1 MNKMNSLGDRLKLL
15 VKKTGLDQ
23 QEIAAKLGINPVT
36 FSGYVINKREP
47 SFDKLKLFAD
57 YFEVSIDF
65 LLGYS
70 EISDPYLRHLP
81 DELNMFVR
89 EPENTG
95 YIEIARDIKQKTE
108 DIGNNKKAN
117 IKAI

>member
-1 MNKMNSLGDRLKLL
+1 MNEMNTLGERLKMLI
-15 VKKTGLDQ
+15 KQKGMEQ
-23 QEIAAKLGINPVT
+23 QEVAARLGINPVT

-57 YFEVSIDF
+57 YFGVSIDF

-70 EISDPYLRHLP
+70 DISDPYLKHLP
-81 DELNMFVR
+81 DELSIFVR

-95 YIEIARDIKQKTE
+95 YIELAKDIKNRTDNIE
-108 DIGNNKKAN
+108 SSKKAA
-117 IKAI
+117 KP